1 MSFQDFLSET
11 KYYLEKEYDKQQKNI
26 LRRVK
31 QSLSEKS
38 NEEIKKMYRIRYD
51 NPKWNDEIISAIEK
65 EAGRRGIY

>member
-11 KYYLEKEYDKQQKNI
+11 KSYLEKEYDKQQKNI

-51 NPKWNDEIISAIEK
+51 NPKWND
-65 EAGRRGIY
+65 

>member
-11 KYYLEKEYDKQQKNI
+11 KSYLEKEYDKQQKNI